1 MNKLAKIGLIPI
13 AAFSI
18 SNCTAESTEPAEVK
32 MTVVQEATLREVAND
47 LRSYKATLRL
57 GSEVTAICYSESA
70 ALAMDSVR
78 LAPGDGLPGGYAF
91 VGTRTDKGSVVNN
104 FDIDPSDLQA
114 SLPNCVDMTRYI
126 EALESQSPLD
136 LV

>member
-32 MTVVQEATLREVAND
+32 MTVVQE
-47 LRSYKATLRL
+47 ATLRL

-114 SLPNCVDMTRYI
+114 SLPNCADMTRYI

>member
-1 MNKLAKIGLIPI
+1 MNRLAKIGLIPI
-13 AAFSI
+13 AAFGI

-32 MTVVQEATLREVAND
+32 VTVMQEATLREDAND

-57 GSEVTAICYSESA
+57 GSEVTAICYFESA

-78 LAPGDGLPGGYAF
+78 LAPGDGLPGGYVF
-91 VGTRTDKGSVVNN
+91 VGTRTDEGAVISN
-104 FDIDPSDLQA
+104 FDIDPSRLQA
-114 SLPNCVDMTRYI
+114 SLPNCADLTRYMKAF
-126 EALESQSPLD
+126 ETQSPVD